1 MIDFFNNNQHA
12 FWLSAG
18 FLILLVELGVF
29 GLSSGVLMFTGLSAL
44 VTGALMWSGLL
55 PATWLAGSASFGI
68 GSGIIALLLW
78 KPLLKLQTFE
88 TPAKDNS
95 SDLVGY
101 RFVLDG
107 PLSPT
112 VPARTRYSG
121 IEWRVEL
128 ASGSQAERLE
138 PGTLV
143 EVRSLDAGVF
153 RVARADEEPDAR
165 R

>member
-44 VTGALMWSGLL
+44 VTGGLMWSGLL

-107 PLSPT
+107 PLSPNA
-112 VPARTRYSG
+112 PASTRY
-121 IEWRVEL
+121 
-128 ASGSQAERLE
+128 
-138 PGTLV
+138 
-143 EVRSLDAGVF
+143 
-153 RVARADEEPDAR
+153 
-165 R
+165 

>member
-1 MIDFFNNNQHA
+1 MVDFFNNNQHA

-29 GLSSGVLMFTGLSAL
+29 GLSSGVLLFTGLSAL
-44 VTGALMWSGLL
+44 VTGGLLWGGLL

-107 PLSPT
+107 PLAPGA
-112 VPARTRYSG
+112 PASTRYSG
-121 IEWRVEL
+121 IDWRVEL
-128 ASGSQAERLE
+128 EPGSPVDRLE
-138 PGTLV
+138 SGTLV

-153 RVARADEEPDAR
+153 RVAPADANLETGG
-165 R
+165 